1 VTTPCRAR
9 GAWLLLAAVAVIPAM
24 ARAQTPAAPADPAT
38 VQGPT
43 FRTGVDLIRLDV
55 TVVEKDGTPMA
66 DLNSEDF
73 EVKVDGKVRPVVTSR
88 FLSLAPRALDVA
100 AGTSLAATRDYSGN
114 DSGVNGRL
122 LVLAVDHESLPVGA
136 GRPLMMAASD
146 LLHRLGPADKV
157 ALVMVPQPGQRI
169 EFTNDVEE
177 VKRGLSRITG
187 RRQSRARTVRVS
199 FDEAQAVERNEQR
212 VIAAL
217 MERECAH
224 RFDAS
229 CPEQVRTEAGDVL
242 DENRERILMT
252 LGALS
257 GLADSLAGVDG
268 PKTIVLLSAGIGYE
282 PRALARYQEVAR
294 RAADARLTLYA
305 VQVDTFAFD
314 TSERASGAAFMGDTD
329 SGMRGLE
336 TLVGLTGGALFR
348 GVSRGTGVF
357 DRISREASGLYVL
370 GVEPEPGTSLT
381 EPLDLKVRV
390 KRQGLTVRSPQQVV
404 PPSPLAKWPDQ
415 KRALGYTLRQPRPAT
430 ELPVK
435 VTTYTVRGSA
445 DLRLK
450 TLIAAELALPV
461 GQAADLAWGF
471 EVRDKGRVIADA
483 FDHGLPHG
491 SSATTDG
498 VMLVTAVSLPAG
510 AYTLRFAAMDAAGR
524 RGSVDHPITVGLRM
538 THAGLGEAATPERL
552 YFSDLMLG
560 QDVDNRFQPRLQF
573 AADAGTISALLEL
586 YGGPQSGMDRA
597 SVEFDVRG
605 LDGATRVATRISPT
619 KAEGEFRSVAIAQL
633 PLTRLGP
640 GSYELHAK
648 VLVDGRAV
656 GLVRRQLSITAGT
669 AMTRAQ

>member
-1 VTTPCRAR
+1 MTTPPRAR
-9 GAWLLLAAVAVIPAM
+9 GSWFVLATALTLPSVAL
-24 ARAQTPAAPADPAT
+24 AQTAPPPAAPAI

-43 FRTGVDLIRLDV
+43 FRSGVDLIRLDV
-55 TVVEKDGTPMA
+55 TVVEKDGNPVA
-66 DLNSEDF
+66 DLNSDDF
-73 EVKVDGKVRPVVTSR
+73 EVRVDGKVRPVVTSR
-88 FLSLAPRALDVA
+88 FLTLAPRVLDVA
-100 AGTSLAATRDYSGN
+100 SGTSLASTRDYSGN
-114 DSGVNGRL
+114 DNSVNGRL
-122 LVLAVDHESLPVGA
+122 LVLAVDHESLPLGA
-136 GRPLMMAASD
+136 GRPLMIAASE

-169 EFTNDVEE
+169 EFTSDIEE

-187 RRQSRARTVRVS
+187 RRQSRVRTVRVS

-212 VIAAL
+212 VIATL

-224 RFDAS
+224 RYDAS

-242 DENRERILMT
+242 DENRERIQMT

-268 PKTIVLLSAGIGYE
+268 PKTIVFLSAGIGYE
-282 PRALARYQEVAR
+282 PRALARYKEVAR

-314 TSERASGAAFMGDTD
+314 TSERVSGAAFMGDSD

-370 GVEPEPGTSLT
+370 GVEPQAGTPLT
-381 EPLDLKVRV
+381 APLDLRVRV
-390 KRQGLTVRSPQQVV
+390 KRPGLTVRSPQQVV
-404 PPSPLAKWPDQ
+404 PAAPLTAWPDQ
-415 KRALGYTLRQPRPAT
+415 KRALGFTLRQPRPAT
-430 ELPVK
+430 ELPLK

-461 GQAADLAWGF
+461 GRAIDLAWGF

-491 SSATTDG
+491 SSATPDG

-538 THAGLGEAATPERL
+538 THAALGDNATPERL
-552 YFSDLMLG
+552 YFSDLLLG
-560 QDVDNRFQPRLQF
+560 QDVENRFQPRLQF
-573 AADAGTISALLEL
+573 PADAGTISALLEL
-586 YGGPQSGMDRA
+586 YGGPQSGIDRVM
-597 SVEFDVRG
+597 VEFDVRG
-605 LDGATRVATRISPT
+605 LDGATRAATRIAPT
-619 KAEGEFRSVAIAQL
+619 KADGEFRSVAIAQL
-633 PLTRLGP
+633 PVARLSP

-648 VLVDGRAV
+648 VLVDGHAV
-656 GLVRRQLSITAGT
+656 GLVRRQLTITAG
-669 AMTRAQ
+669 AMARAQ

>member
-1 VTTPCRAR
+1 MTTSRRAR
-9 GAWLLLAAVAVIPAM
+9 GSWFVLATAVALPPTLLAQPPTPA
-24 ARAQTPAAPADPAT
+24 PAAPA
-38 VQGPT
+38 VIQGPT
-43 FRTGVDLIRLDV
+43 FKSGVDLIRLDV
-55 TVVEKDGTPMA
+55 TVVEKDGNPIA

-88 FLSLAPRALDVA
+88 FLSLAPRVMDVA
-100 AGTSLAATRDYSGN
+100 SGTSLASTRDYSGN

-122 LVLAVDHESLPVGA
+122 LVLAVDHESLPLGA
-136 GRPLMMAASD
+136 GRPLMLAASE
-146 LLHRLGPADKV
+146 LLNRLAPADKV

-169 EFTNDVEE
+169 EFTNDIED

-187 RRQSRARTVRVS
+187 RRQSRFRTVRVS

-224 RFDAS
+224 RYDAS

-242 DENRERILMT
+242 DENRERIQMT
-252 LGALS
+252 LSALS

-268 PKTIVLLSAGIGYE
+268 PKTIVFMSAGIGYE
-282 PRALARYQEVAR
+282 TRALARFKEVAR
-294 RAADARLTLYA
+294 RAADARLTLYT
-305 VQVDTFAFD
+305 VQVDTFTFE
-314 TSERASGAAFMGDTD
+314 TSERVSGAAFMGDSD

-336 TLVGLTGGALFR
+336 TLAGLTGGALFR
-348 GVSRGTGVF
+348 GVARGTGVF

-370 GVEPEPGTSLT
+370 GIEPEQGTPLT

-390 KRQGLTVRSPQQVV
+390 KRPGLVVRSPQQVV
-404 PPSPLAKWPDQ
+404 PPSPLTKWPDQ

-430 ELPVK
+430 ELPMK
-435 VTTYTVRGSA
+435 VTTYTVRGST

-450 TLIAAELALPV
+450 TVIAAELALPV
-461 GQAADLAWGF
+461 GQAVDLAWGF

-491 SSATTDG
+491 SSATPDG
-498 VMLVTAVSLPAG
+498 LMLVTAVSLPAG
-510 AYTLRFAAMDAAGR
+510 TYTLRFAAMDAAGR
-524 RGSVDHPITVGLRM
+524 RGSVDHPIAVGLRM
-538 THAGLGEAATPERL
+538 THAGLGESATPERL

-560 QDVDNRFQPRLQF
+560 QDVENRFQPRLNF

-597 SVEFDVRG
+597 TVEFDVRG
-605 LDGATRVATRISPT
+605 MDGATRVATRIAPT
-619 KAEGEFRSVAIAQL
+619 RAEGEFRSVAIAQL
-633 PLTRLGP
+633 PVGRLSP

-656 GLVRRQLSITAGT
+656 GLVRRQLSIMPGPMA
-669 AMTRAQ
+669 RAQ

>member
-1 VTTPCRAR
+1 MTTLRAR
-9 GAWLLLAAVAVIPAM
+9 GLWFVLVTTVASPSLALAQAPTPPAE
-24 ARAQTPAAPADPAT
+24 APAV

-43 FRTGVDLIRLDV
+43 FRSGVDLIRLDV
-55 TVVEKDGTPMA
+55 TVVEKDGNPIA

-73 EVKVDGKVRPVVTSR
+73 EVRVDGKVRPVVTSR
-88 FLSLAPRALDVA
+88 FLSLAPRVMDVA
-100 AGTSLAATRDYSGN
+100 AGTSLASTRDYSGN
-114 DSGVNGRL
+114 DTGVNGRL
-122 LVLAVDHESLPVGA
+122 LVIAVDHESLPLGA
-136 GRPLMMAASD
+136 GRPLMIAASE

-169 EFTNDVEE
+169 EFTNDIDE

-187 RRQSRARTVRVS
+187 RRQPRFRTVRIS

-224 RFDAS
+224 RYDAS

-242 DENRERILMT
+242 DENRERIQMT
-252 LGALS
+252 LSALS

-268 PKTIVLLSAGIGYE
+268 PKTMVFLSAGIGYE
-282 PRALARYQEVAR
+282 TRALARFKEVAR

-305 VQVDTFAFD
+305 VQVDTFAAFD
-314 TSERASGAAFMGDTD
+314 TTERVSGAAFMGDSD

-336 TLVGLTGGALFR
+336 TLSGLTGGALFR

-370 GVEPEPGTSLT
+370 GIEPETGTPLT
-381 EPLDLKVRV
+381 APLDLRV
-390 KRQGLTVRSPQQVV
+390 KVKRPGLTVRSPQQVV
-404 PPSPLAKWPDQ
+404 PPSPLTTWPDQ
-415 KRALGYTLRQPRPAT
+415 KRALGFTLRQPRPAT
-430 ELPVK
+430 ELPLK

-450 TLIAAELALPV
+450 TVIAAELALPV
-461 GQAADLAWGF
+461 GRAADLAWGF

-524 RGSVDHPITVGLRM
+524 RGSVDHPIAVGLRM
-538 THAGLGEAATPERL
+538 THAGLGDTATPERL

-560 QDVDNRFQPRLQF
+560 QDVENRFQPRLQF
-573 AADAGTISALLEL
+573 GADAGTISALLEL

-597 SVEFDVRG
+597 MVEFDVRG
-605 LDGATRVATRISPT
+605 LDGATRVATRIAPT
-619 KAEGEFRSVAIAQL
+619 KAEGEFRSVAIAAL
-633 PLTRLGP
+633 PVGRLSP
-640 GSYELHAK
+640 GQYELHAK
-648 VLVDGRAV
+648 VLVDGRPV
-656 GLVRRQLSITAGT
+656 GLVRRQLSITAG
-669 AMTRAQ
+669 AMARAQ

>member
-1 VTTPCRAR
+1 MTTHSRAR
-9 GAWLLLAAVAVIPAM
+9 GSLVTLAMAVLVPAWLL
-24 ARAQTPAAPADPAT
+24 AQAPAP

-55 TVVEKDGTPMA
+55 TVVDKDGNPVSE
-66 DLNSEDF
+66 LNSEDF
-73 EVKVDGKVRPVVTSR
+73 EVRVDGKVRPVVTSR
-88 FLSLAPRALDVA
+88 FLSLAPRTMDVA
-100 AGTSLAATRDYSGN
+100 PGTSLASTRDFSGN
-114 DSGVNGRL
+114 DTGVNGRL
-122 LVLAVDHESLPVGA
+122 LVLAVDHESLPLGA
-136 GRPLMMAASD
+136 GRPLMLAASE

-169 EFTNDVEE
+169 EFTSDIEE

-187 RRQSRARTVRVS
+187 RRQSRVRTVRVS
-199 FDEAQAVERNEQR
+199 FDEAQAVERNETR
-212 VIAAL
+212 VIEAL

-224 RFDAS
+224 RYDAS

-294 RAADARLTLYA
+294 RAVDARLTLYA
-305 VQVDTFAFD
+305 VQVDAFAFD
-314 TSERASGAAFMGDTD
+314 ASERASGAAFMGDAE

-357 DRISREASGLYVL
+357 ERISREASGLYVL
-370 GVEPEPGTSLT
+370 GVEPEASTPLT
-381 EPLDLKVRV
+381 APLDLSVHV
-390 KRQGLTVRSPQQVV
+390 KRKGLTVRSPQQVV
-404 PPSPLAKWPDQ
+404 PPAPLTAWPDP
-415 KRALGYTLRQPRPAT
+415 KRALGFTLRQPRPAT
-430 ELPVK
+430 ELPLK

-461 GQAADLAWGF
+461 GQAMDLAWGF

-483 FDHGLPHG
+483 FDNGLPHG
-491 SSATTDG
+491 SSATPDG

-510 AYTLRFAAMDAAGR
+510 TYTLRFAAMDGAGR

-538 THAGLGEAATPERL
+538 THAGLGDNATPERL
-552 YFSDLMLG
+552 YFSDLLLG

-573 AADAGTISALLEL
+573 PADAGTISALLEL

-597 SVEFDVRG
+597 TVEFDVRG
-605 LDGATRVATRISPT
+605 MDGATRVTLRASPS

-633 PLTRLGP
+633 PVARLSP
-640 GSYELHAK
+640 GNYELHAK
-648 VLVDGRAV
+648 ILIDGHAV
-656 GLVRRQLSITAGT
+656 GLVRRQLSITPG
-669 AMTRAQ
+669 AMARAQ